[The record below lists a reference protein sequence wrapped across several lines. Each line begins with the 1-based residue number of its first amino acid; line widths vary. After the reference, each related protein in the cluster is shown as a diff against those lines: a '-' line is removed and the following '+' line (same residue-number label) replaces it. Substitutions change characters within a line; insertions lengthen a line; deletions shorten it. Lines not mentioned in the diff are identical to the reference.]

1 MLIGKDFN
9 KIEFD
14 FFGLHLLEPNAFIG
28 DSIILIVA
36 LYFASKI
43 SKFQTKTSFF
53 KHWKWFY
60 IVFGVGFFLGGIGHT
75 FYNYLG
81 LTGKYP
87 SWYSGILSTLFVE
100 QAMLTLVSN
109 EKWRRL
115 GIKISFLKAFLA
127 AAIAT
132 LVFVFVYLEDDVSKG
147 LIVPTLNSV
156 IGLGFSLGFLGYR
169 FSKSIHPSFKWLWIS
184 ALILIPSALI
194 QALKINLAPWMDRND
209 LSHVLLIMGMICYF
223 ITLNEYRKH
232 LKQITSFNK

>member
-1 MLIGKDFN
+1 MLIGKDFD

-28 DSIILIVA
+28 DVVILFVA
-36 LYFASKI
+36 LYFAFQITKI
-43 SKFQTKTSFF
+43 KRVTPFLTN
-53 KHWKWFY
+53 WKWFY
-60 IVFGVGFFLGGIGHT
+60 IVFGIGFFLGGIGHT

-81 LTGKYP
+81 LSGKYP

-100 QAMLTLVSN
+100 QAMFSLLNS
-109 EKWRRL
+109 KWKNIA
-115 GIKISFLKAFLA
+115 IKLSYLKAVLA
-127 AAIAT
+127 GIIAT
-132 LVFVFVYLEDDVSKG
+132 LVFATINLEDDVSKG

-194 QALKINLAPWMDRND
+194 QAMKINIAPWFDRND
-209 LSHVLLIMGMICYF
+209 LSHILLIIGMFCYF
-223 ITLNEYRKH
+223 ITIKNYSNQLHAEK
-232 LKQITSFNK
+232 LT

>member
-1 MLIGKDFN
+1 MLIGKDFD

-28 DSIILIVA
+28 DVVILFVA
-36 LYFASKI
+36 LYFAFQITKI
-43 SKFQTKTSFF
+43 KRVTPFLTN
-53 KHWKWFY
+53 WKWFY
-60 IVFGVGFFLGGIGHT
+60 FVFGIGFFLGGIGHT

-81 LTGKYP
+81 LSGKYP

-100 QAMLTLVSN
+100 QAMFSLLKS
-109 EKWRRL
+109 KWKNIA
-115 GIKISFLKAFLA
+115 IKLSYLKAVLA
-127 AAIAT
+127 GIIAT
-132 LVFVFVYLEDDVSKG
+132 LVFATINLEDDVSKG

-194 QALKINLAPWMDRND
+194 QAMKINIAPWFDRND
-209 LSHVLLIMGMICYF
+209 LSHILLIIGMFCYF
-223 ITLNEYRKH
+223 ITIKNYSNQLHAEK
-232 LKQITSFNK
+232 LT

>member
-1 MLIGKDFN
+1 MLIGKDFD

-28 DSIILIVA
+28 DVVILFVA
-36 LYFASKI
+36 LYFAFQITKI
-43 SKFQTKTSFF
+43 KRVTPFLTN
-53 KHWKWFY
+53 WKWFY
-60 IVFGVGFFLGGIGHT
+60 IVFGIGFFLGGIGHT

-81 LTGKYP
+81 LSGKYP

-100 QAMLTLVSN
+100 QAMFSLLNS
-109 EKWRRL
+109 KWKNIA
-115 GIKISFLKAFLA
+115 IKLSYLKAVLA
-127 AAIAT
+127 GIIAT
-132 LVFVFVYLEDDVSKG
+132 LVFATINLEDDVSKG

-194 QALKINLAPWMDRND
+194 QAMKINIAPWFDRND
-209 LSHVLLIMGMICYF
+209 LSHILLIIGMFCYF
-223 ITLNEYRKH
+223 ITIKNYSNQLHAEK
-232 LKQITSFNK
+232 LI

>member
-1 MLIGKDFN
+1 MLIGKDFD

-28 DSIILIVA
+28 DSLILIIA
-36 LYFASKI
+36 LYFAFQI
-43 SKFQTKTSFF
+43 SKHNVSTPFF
-53 KHWKWFY
+53 TNWKWFY
-60 IVFGVGFFLGGIGHT
+60 IVFGIGFFLGGIGHT

-81 LTGKYP
+81 LSGKYP

-100 QAMLTLVSN
+100 QAMFSLLKS
-109 EKWRRL
+109 KWKNIA
-115 GIKISFLKAFLA
+115 IKLSYLKAVLA
-127 AAIAT
+127 GIIAT
-132 LVFVFVYLEDDVSKG
+132 LVFATINLEDDVSKG

-194 QALKINLAPWMDRND
+194 QAMKINIAPWFDRND
-209 LSHVLLIMGMICYF
+209 LSHILLIIGMFCYF
-223 ITLNEYRKH
+223 ITIKNYSNQLHAEK
-232 LKQITSFNK
+232 LT